1 MDMKSAGILGGC
13 VIVAALIFSV
23 VPRNTGGPGPTAGPT
38 MSIHSA
44 DASLVVD
51 FQIQTSP
58 TSSEGSKIGDVSDIE
73 FYAGYVVVKTKQGSG
88 MIFYNER
95 TKSLSWSLAKR

>member
-1 MDMKSAGILGGC
+1 MDTKSAGILGGC
-13 VIVAALIFSV
+13 AIAAALIFSMAL
-23 VPRNTGGPGPTAGPT
+23 RNIGGSGPTAGPT

-58 TSSEGSKIGDVSDIE
+58 TSTEGSRIGDVSDID

-88 MIFYNER
+88 TIFYNER